1 LSQIDH
7 LLHTHPALPDDQAQD
22 DAEALRY
29 RLQVRLA
36 AVIREAKGAGRAPL
50 AATAQGLREE
60 LTKKSGVAQAER
72 LRLAGLEPVVR
83 TMEEQLGLMP
93 HGAPAW
99 PKWVRYLLYTGPALG
114 ILLTLLVILERRRRK
129 KRVTDA
135 AIAALDR
142 AGESS

>member
-1 LSQIDH
+1 M
-7 LLHTHPALPDDQAQD
+7 ADDQAHH

-36 AVIREAKGAGRAPL
+36 AVIREAKGGGRAQL
-50 AATAQGLREE
+50 AATAQGLRDE
-60 LTKKSGVAQAER
+60 LARDSGVSQAEH
-72 LRLAGLEPVVR
+72 LRLSALEPVVR
-83 TMEEQLGLMP
+83 AMEEQLGLMP

-114 ILLTLLVILERRRRK
+114 VLLALLVILERRRRK
-129 KRVTDA
+129 KRITDA
-135 AIAALDR
+135 ALAALDR

>member
-1 LSQIDH
+1 M
-7 LLHTHPALPDDQAQD
+7 PDDQAHH

-36 AVIREAKGAGRAPL
+36 AVIREAKAGDRAQL
-50 AATAQGLREE
+50 AVTAQGLREE
-60 LTKKSGVAQAER
+60 LSRSSGVAHAER
-72 LRLAGLEPVVR
+72 VRLEALEPVVR

-114 ILLTLLVILERRRRK
+114 ILLALLVILERRRRK
-129 KRVTDA
+129 KRITDSA
-135 AIAALDR
+135 LAALDR

>member
-1 LSQIDH
+1 MQ
-7 LLHTHPALPDDQAQD
+7 DDQAQD

-36 AVIREAKGAGRAPL
+36 AVIREANSGGRAQL
-50 AATAQGLREE
+50 AATAKGLRDEVG
-60 LTKKSGVAQAER
+60 KQGGVPQAER
-72 LRLAGLEPVVR
+72 LRLAALEPVVR